1 MKLALTLAEATELSG
16 LGRSSLYKLF
26 AEKKLS
32 PRKAGRRTLVLV
44 EDLKRHLENLPPAY

>member
-16 LGRSSLYKLF
+16 IGRSSLYKLF
-26 AEKKLS
+26 AEKKLT

-44 EDLKRHLENLPPAY
+44 EDLKHHLDNLPPAY